1 MDQPLMRCLALA
13 LAALALWA
21 APGAAAPLS
30 SSPSTP
36 PPLPDEPSAPAPIG
50 EAIEALRKGDADTA
64 ARIARRFILNQ
75 PKAAVGHD
83 VLGAA
88 LAIKGSYPE
97 AEREL
102 EEALKLDPSRATTML
117 RLGLVAIERKDP
129 KRAEDWFR
137 KALARAPGL
146 AEARRGLAISLL
158 RQGRVEQAIT
168 EAREGML
175 QSRGQDP
182 EAKYLLATV
191 YHESGRPA
199 EAEPLLEETL
209 AGKPDAQ
216 AALLLQGIV
225 KLELGKID
233 EAAVLLQKASDRAPD
248 SIWARLGLAVVK
260 RVRGQ
265 LDQSQAA
272 LEGIVKDQPDWALA
286 HLQLGQTLWFEARR
300 EAALRAFDQAEKTS
314 PNAALTRLR
323 IAQFFLSQGDIDR
336 SIAKA
341 QASLGTP
348 VAPLARGFLAQAYLV
363 NREPDLAQ
371 RELEAAAAE
380 RPQDPTWPLQLG
392 RLHLSRGNAR
402 EALVQFENAARL
414 SPRAPDA
421 LAGEAQAYL
430 ALKQPADAVKAAQA
444 ALRVHNESAEAYLF
458 LGSVYDRVGQSA
470 DAAQAYQKVLER
482 QPAHLGASLAL
493 AGLYNRTGRAGDA
506 VKLLQD
512 AANANPTSPLPALD
526 LALIYQKA
534 GNDAAMIAA
543 YRQVL
548 ARDPHNAVAFNNL
561 AYFLGKDP
569 ARMEEALEFAE
580 RAYRAAPRSPAIA
593 DTLGWLLYQKG
604 GALDRAEALLG
615 QAVAGV
621 PNDPEVHYHLGMVL
635 ARQGKKEEARRQLER
650 ALQSAG
656 FPAADEARRV
666 LETLR

>member
-1 MDQPLMRCLALA
+1 MDQPLMRRLALA

-21 APGAAAPLS
+21 APGAASPLS

-36 PPLPDEPSAPAPIG
+36 PPIPDEPSAPAPIG

-64 ARIARRFILNQ
+64 VRIARRFILDH
-75 PKAAVGHD
+75 PKAAVGHE

-88 LAIKGSYPE
+88 LAIKRSYPE

-102 EEALKLDPSRATTML
+102 EEALKLDPRRASAMM

-137 KALARAPGL
+137 KALAQAPGL
-146 AEARRGLAISLL
+146 AEARRGLAVSLL
-158 RQGRVEQAIT
+158 RQGRVQDAVAV
-168 EAREGML
+168 AREGVE

-199 EAEPLLEETL
+199 EAEPLLADVL
-209 AGKPDAQ
+209 ASTPDLQ
-216 AALLLQGIV
+216 HALLLQGIV
-225 KLELGKID
+225 KLELGKVD
-233 EAAVLLQKASDRAPD
+233 EAAVLLQKASDRAPR
-248 SIWARLGLAVVK
+248 SLWARLGLAVVK

-265 LDQSQAA
+265 LDQSRAD
-272 LEGIVKDQPDWALA
+272 LEGIIKDQPDWALA
-286 HLQLGQTLWFEARR
+286 HLQLGQTLWLEGKS
-300 EAALRAFDQAEKTS
+300 EAAIRAFDQAERTS
-314 PNAALTRLR
+314 PNAAVTRLR
-323 IAQFFLSQGDIDR
+323 VAQFFLSRGDIDR

-348 VAPLARGFLAQAYLV
+348 IAPLARGFLAKAYLV
-363 NREPDLAQ
+363 KRQPDLAQ

-380 RPQDPTWPLQLG
+380 WPQDPIWPLQLG
-392 RLHLSRGNAR
+392 RLHLSRGKAQ
-402 EALVQFENAARL
+402 EALVQFENAAKL

-430 ALKQPADAVKAAQA
+430 ALNRPADAVKAAQA
-444 ALRVHNESAEAYLF
+444 ALRVHNESAEAYIF
-458 LGSVYDRVGQSA
+458 LGYVYDRVGQSA

-493 AGLYNRTGRAGDA
+493 AGLYNRGGRAGEA
-506 VKLLQD
+506 VKILQD
-512 AANANPTSPLPALD
+512 AANANPTSALPSLE
-526 LALIYQKA
+526 LAQIHQNA
-534 GNDAAMIAA
+534 GNDAATIAA

-548 ARDPHNAVAFNNL
+548 ARDPNNAVAFNNL

-569 ARMEEALEFAE
+569 ARMDEALEFGE
-580 RAYRAAPRSPAIA
+580 RAYRAAPRSHAVA
-593 DTLGWLLYQKG
+593 DTLGWLLYLKG
-604 GALDRAEALLG
+604 GALDRAETLLG
-615 QAVAGV
+615 QAAGGA
-621 PNDPEVHYHLGMVL
+621 PDNAEIRYHLGMVL
-635 ARQGKKEEARRQLER
+635 AKQGKKEEARRELEF
-650 ALQSAG
+650 ALKSPG
-656 FPAADEARRV
+656 FPGADEAQRV

>member
-1 MDQPLMRCLALA
+1 MRRLALA

-30 SSPSTP
+30 SSPSTSP
-36 PPLPDEPSAPAPIG
+36 PIPAEPSAPAPIG
-50 EAIEALRKGDADTA
+50 QAIEALRKGDADTA
-64 ARIARRFILNQ
+64 VRIARRFILDQ
-75 PKAAVGHD
+75 PKAAVGHE

-88 LAIKGSYPE
+88 LAIKRSYPE

-102 EEALKLDPSRATTML
+102 EEALKLDPGRATAMM

-129 KRAEDWFR
+129 KGAEDWFR
-137 KALARAPGL
+137 KALAQAPGL

-158 RQGRVEQAIT
+158 RQGRVEQAVT
-168 EAREGML
+168 EAREGVE

-191 YHESGRPA
+191 YHETGRPA
-199 EAEPLLEETL
+199 EAEPLLADVL
-209 AGKPDAQ
+209 AGKPDLQ
-216 AALLLQGIV
+216 PALLLQGIV
-225 KLELGKID
+225 KLELGKVD
-233 EAAVLLQKASDRAPD
+233 EAAVLLQKASDRAPR
-248 SIWARLGLAVVK
+248 SLWARLGLAVVK

-265 LDQSQAA
+265 LDQSRAE

-286 HLQLGQTLWFEARR
+286 QLQLGQTLWLEAKRD
-300 EAALRAFDQAEKTS
+300 AAIRAFDQAERTS
-314 PNAALTRLR
+314 PNAAVTRLR
-323 IAQFFLSQGDIDR
+323 VAQFFLSQGDIDR

-363 NREPDLAQ
+363 KRQPDLAQ

-380 RPQDPTWPLQLG
+380 WPQDPIWPLQLG
-392 RLHLSRGNAR
+392 RLHLGRGNAR
-402 EALVQFENAARL
+402 EALVQFESAARL

-421 LAGEAQAYL
+421 LAGQAQAYL
-430 ALKQPADAVKAAQA
+430 ALNQPADAVKAAQA
-444 ALRVHNESAEAYLF
+444 ALKVHNESAEAYLF

-482 QPAHLGASLAL
+482 QPAHLGASRAL
-493 AGLYNRTGRAGDA
+493 AGLYNRTGRTGDA
-506 VKLLQD
+506 VKLLED
-512 AANANPTSPLPALD
+512 ATSANPTSALPALD

-548 ARDPHNAVAFNNL
+548 ARDPTNAVAFNNL

-569 ARMEEALEFAE
+569 ARMDEALEFAE
-580 RAYRAAPRSPAIA
+580 RAYRAAPRSPAVA
-593 DTLGWLLYQKG
+593 DTLGWLLYLKG

-615 QAVAGV
+615 QAAAGV

-635 ARQGKKEEARRQLER
+635 AKQGKKEEARRELER
-650 ALQSAG
+650 ALQSPG
-656 FPAADEARRV
+656 FPGADEARRT
-666 LETLR
+666 LESIR